1 MKVYKNELISFKNK
15 LNSQKN
21 TLEGNLTILIRQFES
36 LEWQDNIR
44 EITKETL
51 NLHIDTISRLIENI
65 NSDIAHISKLI
76 DKLDEYFVLG
86 K

>member
-15 LNSQKN
+15 LNSQKI
-21 TLEGNLTILIRQFES
+21 TLEGNLTLLIRQFES
-36 LEWQDNIR
+36 LEWQDNIC

-51 NLHIDTISRLIENI
+51 NLHIDTISRLIESI

>member
-51 NLHIDTISRLIENI
+51 NLHIDTISRLIESI